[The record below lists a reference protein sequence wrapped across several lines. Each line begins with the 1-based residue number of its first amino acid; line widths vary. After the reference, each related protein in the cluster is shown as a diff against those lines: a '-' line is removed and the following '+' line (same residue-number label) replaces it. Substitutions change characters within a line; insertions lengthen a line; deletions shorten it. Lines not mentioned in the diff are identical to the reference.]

1 MYSTASRSVTNGF
14 RPGTVIGL
22 PKPLSQVTG
31 SGEPQCQLAVR
42 TEMAV
47 DECRYRRGQGITG
60 KIETAHNFP
69 RDIFRGILDPMLG
82 GVKCDDANRVAVLA
96 GHRLMVVSRSASP
109 EIGFRKGR
117 AKIILN
123 ESTRHKKEPLAQPAA
138 LR

>member
-1 MYSTASRSVTNGF
+1 MPSEIV
-14 RPGTVIGL
+14 
-22 PKPLSQVTG
+22 
-31 SGEPQCQLAVR
+31 
-42 TEMAV
+42 
-47 DECRYRRGQGITG
+47 
-60 KIETAHNFP
+60 TAHNFQY
-69 RDIFRGILDPMLG
+69 DILQGILGPMFG
-82 GVKCDDANRVAVLA
+82 GVKFDDANRVAVLA